1 MTEPRSTPTPPAAS
15 SPVVG
20 FIGCGKMG
28 GALAKAFVASGALA
42 PADLVLFDRAD
53 ACVDEVASATG
64 GRRVGSARALCEA
77 ADVVFLSV
85 KPQDFPVVLADVGAI
100 EVRTWVSIAAG
111 VRLES
116 LRQAVG
122 PTAGVVRTMPNRP
135 ALVRAGVTGVMGDP
149 YTDEARVAEVERL
162 LQGAGATVRLVRE
175 SDFDGLTA
183 VSGSGPAFVYL
194 MVEALIAGGVAE
206 GLDPDAARALA
217 LATTEGAARLLA
229 ELGTDPADERAAVS
243 SKGGTTLA
251 GLAVLAERGF
261 ADAVGAAVA
270 AAAARSRELGA

>member
-1 MTEPRSTPTPPAAS
+1 MTDTSSRPAHQL
-15 SPVVG
+15 VVG

-42 PADLVLFDRAD
+42 PEDLVLFDKAE
-53 ACVDEVASATG
+53 ACVDDVVGATG
-64 GRRVGSARALCEA
+64 GRRVDSARALCEA
-77 ADVVFLSV
+77 ADIVFLSV
-85 KPQDFPVVLADVGAI
+85 KPQDFPAVLADVGAI
-100 EVRTWVSIAAG
+100 DVRTWVSIAAG
-111 VRLES
+111 VRLET

-122 PTAGVVRTMPNRP
+122 SSAGVVRTMPNRP
-135 ALVRAGVTGVMGDP
+135 ALVRAGVTGVMGDAH
-149 YTDEARVAEVERL
+149 TDEARVAEVERL
-162 LQGAGATVRLVRE
+162 LQGAGGAVRLARE

-206 GLDPDAARALA
+206 GLDHDSARALA

-261 ADAVGAAVA
+261 ADTVIAAVA